1 MEPILKVDFS
11 PIKETP
17 GASITAEEEITLPNL
32 KWEGDRLLEFVNP
45 WRIKFEVTNVKRG
58 YEVKGELSGRYRLNC
73 DRCLEKVEADFA
85 SDFNDLFRTKWSPE
99 EEEAKIFT
107 GDELDL
113 TATILETINLKM
125 PLKTLC
131 SPGCR
136 GLCPVCG
143 TNLNRETCHCE
154 QESFDPRLSLLLEWK
169 RAKGGGNDG
178 QSEA

>member
-11 PIKETP
+11 SIKDTP
-17 GASITAEEEITLPNL
+17 GASITVQEQITLPNL
-32 KWEGDRLLEFVNP
+32 NWEGNRLLEFINP
-45 WRIKFEVTNVKRG
+45 WRVKLDVTNVKRG
-58 YEVKGELSGRYRLNC
+58 YQVSGEMCGRYRLNC
-73 DRCLEKVEADFA
+73 DRCLEKVEADFT
-85 SDFNDLFRTKWSPE
+85 SDLNDLFLLELSPE
-99 EEEAKIFT
+99 EEEAKIYS

-131 SPGCR
+131 SPACR

-143 TNLNRETCHCE
+143 TNLNLETCHCQPE
-154 QESFDPRLSLLLEWK
+154 RFDPRLAMLLKWK
-169 RAKGGGNDG
+169 QEKGGGNDG